1 MWKQQNGQP
10 KILSLELLK
19 QQQPKMVLFSLVLVL
34 VGKEA
39 CVGTKAWQEVQ
50 TPSQITVEM

>member
-1 MWKQQNGQP
+1 MWKQQNGQS

-39 CVGTKAWQEVQ
+39 CVGTKAWQEVD
-50 TPSQITVEM
+50 TKSDHS